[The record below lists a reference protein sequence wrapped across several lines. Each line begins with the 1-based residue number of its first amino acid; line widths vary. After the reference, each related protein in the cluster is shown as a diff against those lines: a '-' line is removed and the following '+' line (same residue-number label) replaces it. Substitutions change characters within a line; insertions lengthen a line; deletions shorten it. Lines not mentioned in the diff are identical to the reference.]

1 MSQAPVAFPS
11 IFSNEKAAKR
21 FSWKYASR
29 HFDDLGTLRVDMYSF
44 MRDLIPAI
52 VMASWWF
59 FQNPISSSTFPK
71 AWLNPQLSLLD
82 LALLAVL
89 TLCWRGIAGSAMA
102 SGSNLLRKQA
112 IGILIA
118 APFCSTL
125 VFAAGCTHTSPA
137 HSLLLSI
144 YFLLASSSISLL
156 WLAAACVSRWAI
168 LTYVISKREVI
179 LLGSGPRAQDLFE
192 QLMEAPTYM
201 VTGIVDDQFQGTPEM
216 RAKYLGGIDQLDRIL
231 REHPVAA
238 VYCSLPVKTMYAET
252 QRVISICEQMGVEIR
267 HPARLFNT
275 DIAQVD
281 AYSSTHGMFAILR
294 MVRTGSRNYLKRI
307 IDIVGAPAMLVLT
320 APILG
325 VAALAI
331 KLSSPGPVFF
341 SQERYGLDRRRF
353 RMYKLRTMVEDAE
366 VLQATYESMN
376 ELEGPVFKIRR
387 DPRITRV
394 GRFLRTTSIDE
405 LPQLWNVVR
414 GDMSL
419 VGPRPFAVR
428 DVRLIQNSR
437 HLRRFSVKPGITCIW
452 QISGRNAT
460 DFETWI
466 RQDLDYID
474 NWSLHLDLFI
484 LFATVP
490 AVLQRR
496 GAM

>member
-1 MSQAPVAFPS
+1 
-11 IFSNEKAAKR
+11 
-21 FSWKYASR
+21 
-29 HFDDLGTLRVDMYSF
+29 
-44 MRDLIPAI
+44 
-52 VMASWWF
+52 
-59 FQNPISSSTFPK
+59 
-71 AWLNPQLSLLD
+71 
-82 LALLAVL
+82 
-89 TLCWRGIAGSAMA
+89 
-102 SGSNLLRKQA
+102 
-112 IGILIA
+112 
-118 APFCSTL
+118 
-125 VFAAGCTHTSPA
+125 
-137 HSLLLSI
+137 
-144 YFLLASSSISLL
+144 
-156 WLAAACVSRWAI
+156 
-168 LTYVISKREVI
+168 
-179 LLGSGPRAQDLFE
+179 
-192 QLMEAPTYM
+192 
-201 VTGIVDDQFQGTPEM
+201 
-216 RAKYLGGIDQLDRIL
+216 
-231 REHPVAA
+231 
-238 VYCSLPVKTMYAET
+238 
-252 QRVISICEQMGVEIR
+252 
-267 HPARLFNT
+267 
-275 DIAQVD
+275 
-281 AYSSTHGMFAILR
+281 
-294 MVRTGSRNYLKRI
+294 VRTGSRNYLKRI
-307 IDIVGAPAMLVLT
+307 IDIVGASAMLLLT
-320 APILG
+320 APILAVG
-325 VAALAI
+325 AVAI

-341 SQERYGLDRRRF
+341 AQERYGLDRRRF

-405 LPQLWNVVR
+405 LPQLWNVLK

-490 AVLQRR
+490 AVLQRK

>member
-1 MSQAPVAFPS
+1 
-11 IFSNEKAAKR
+11 
-21 FSWKYASR
+21 
-29 HFDDLGTLRVDMYSF
+29 
-44 MRDLIPAI
+44 
-52 VMASWWF
+52 
-59 FQNPISSSTFPK
+59 
-71 AWLNPQLSLLD
+71 
-82 LALLAVL
+82 
-89 TLCWRGIAGSAMA
+89 
-102 SGSNLLRKQA
+102 
-112 IGILIA
+112 
-118 APFCSTL
+118 
-125 VFAAGCTHTSPA
+125 
-137 HSLLLSI
+137 LLLSI

-156 WLAAACVSRWAI
+156 WLAAACVTRWAI
-168 LTYVISKREVI
+168 LTYVIRKHEVI
-179 LLGSGPRAQDLFE
+179 LLGSGPRAQDLFA

-201 VTGIVDDQFQGTPEM
+201 VTGIVDDQFRGTPEM
-216 RAKYLGGIDQLDRIL
+216 RDKYLGGIDELDRIL
-231 REHPVAA
+231 RDHPVAA
-238 VYCSLPVKTMYAET
+238 VYCFLPVKTMYAQT
-252 QRVISICEQMGVEIR
+252 QRVISICEQMGVEVR

-281 AYSSTHGMFAILR
+281 SYSSAHGMFAILR

-307 IDIVGAPAMLVLT
+307 IDIVGASAMLLLS

-325 VAALAI
+325 VAAVAI

-341 SQERYGLDRRRF
+341 AQERYGLDRRRF

-405 LPQLWNVVR
+405 LPQLWNVLK

-474 NWSLHLDLFI
+474 NWSLHLDFFI